1 MRLAGNRA
9 GSCKEVAKP
18 TTPQAPPASSNP
30 NALRA
35 FTHACAARAY
45 AVRSC
50 QEICRSRHAF
60 MGWAA
65 CLGMHHESVIG
76 LRPDDA
82 TMTEIKSMLASEFVT
97 ISLIVPGIAGR
108 SLQTDAAPFFS
119 LVQCGKVRDLKPLW
133 LRGEAPGTPLQ
144 FF

>member
-60 MGWAA
+60 KGWAA
-65 CLGMHHESVIG
+65 CLGMHHVSVIG

-82 TMTEIKSMLASEFVT
+82 TMTVIKSRCKRHNSSPFSTLYQELPA
-97 ISLIVPGIAGR
+97 AGCR
-108 SLQTDAAPFFS
+108 RTQRPSFHWYS
-119 LVQCGKVRDLKPLW
+119 VEKYVI
-133 LRGEAPGTPLQ
+133 
-144 FF
+144 

>member
-60 MGWAA
+60 KGWAA
-65 CLGMHHESVIG
+65 CLGMHHVSVIG

-82 TMTEIKSMLASEFVT
+82 TMTVIKSMQASQFVT
-97 ISLIVPGIAGR
+97 IFHIVPGIAGR
-108 SLQTDAAPFFS
+108 SCRRTQRPS
-119 LVQCGKVRDLKPLW
+119 VHWYNVEKYVI
-133 LRGEAPGTPLQ
+133 
-144 FF
+144 